1 MQIDDKL
8 RREVEKTIRKTFG
21 KTASKIEVR
30 SMEVDEDISEI
41 RIVMEVESSATPEVL
56 ADKYYGLT
64 GRVRDTL
71 GHEWRNFFPIITPRF
86 SEVEH
91 A

>member
-1 MQIDDKL
+1 MRIDDKL
-8 RREVEKTIRKTFG
+8 RRKVKKTIRKTFG
-21 KTASKIEVR
+21 KTASKIEIT

-41 RIVMEVESSATPEVL
+41 RMVVAIETSATPEVL
-56 ADKYYGLT
+56 ADKFYRLT

-86 SEVEH
+86 SGVEH
-91 A
+91 G

>member
-1 MQIDDKL
+1 MQIDERL
-8 RREVEKTIRKTFG
+8 QEEVERTIRKRFG
-21 KTASKIEVR
+21 KTASKIKIT
-30 SMEVDEDISEI
+30 SMEVDEDISEV
-41 RIVMEVESSATPEVL
+41 RIVVEIETSATPEVL

-71 GHEWRNFFPIITPRF
+71 GHEWRHFFPIITPRF
-86 SEVEH
+86 SGVEH